1 MFRSGR
7 RFFSIA
13 ATLMILTAVPH
24 TLGFLSGPPPE
35 WKSVLALNAE
45 LRAVFWTLVF
55 TMSITFAALGAIN
68 LLIAAVADDRV
79 IRLMNWANFA
89 WVAAFGLL
97 SLHYWVAPPMISAAV
112 IEVFVLAA
120 IVF

>member
-13 ATLMILTAVPH
+13 AILMILTAVPH
-24 TLGFLSGPPPE
+24 TLGFMMGPPAE
-35 WKSVLALNAE
+35 WNSALALNAE
-45 LRAVFWTLVF
+45 LRAVFWTLAF
-55 TMSITFAALGAIN
+55 TMSVTFAALGAIN
-68 LLIAAVADDRV
+68 LVIAAVANDRV
-79 IRLMNWANFA
+79 VRLTNWANFA
-89 WVAAFGLL
+89 WVGAFGLL
-97 SLHYWVAPPMISAAV
+97 SLHYWVTPPMISAAV

>member
-13 ATLMILTAVPH
+13 AILMILTAVPH
-24 TLGFLSGPPPE
+24 TLGFMMGPPPE

-45 LRAVFWTLVF
+45 LGAVFWVLAF
-55 TMSITFAALGAIN
+55 TMSITFVALGAIN
-68 LLIAAVADDRV
+68 LVIAAVADDRV
-79 IRLMNWANFA
+79 VRLANWANFA
-89 WVAAFGLL
+89 WVGAFGLL
-97 SLHYWVAPPMISAAV
+97 SVHYWVMPPLISAAV

-120 IVF
+120 MVL